1 MNVAIL
7 LSTYNGKKFIH
18 DFLESL
24 CEQKYKNF
32 TLLVRDDGS
41 SDDTV
46 GVIESFI
53 DRLNIRIWKQDNV
66 GVAASFLS
74 LLDMAGGDFDVY
86 MFADQDDWWNEN
98 KVLRCVRYFRECRR
112 ELPVMYCARLEIVNE
127 ELKPIKLSNI
137 PRKIC
142 KYNALV
148 ENIATGCTIGLN
160 TRARDILL
168 STRPRYVLMHDWWM
182 YLVSSFFGYIFYDS
196 EPVLLYRQHGGNTI
210 GAAMTW
216 TSEYRNRVRRFFA
229 SDKRTGIFHVSDQAS
244 EFLNCYG
251 SSLDSKD
258 REIVELLT
266 GKQSFLR
273 RLRLSISP
281 YFFRQRAVDSMI
293 LRILF
298 LLGRY

>member
-18 DFLESL
+18 EFLESL
-24 CEQKYKNF
+24 CEQQYKNF

-46 GVIESFI
+46 CIIENFL
-53 DRLNIRIWKQDNV
+53 DRLNIRIWKQENV

-74 LLDMAGGDFDVY
+74 LLDMAGGDFDIY
-86 MFADQDDWWNEN
+86 MFADQDDWWNGN
-98 KVLRCVRYFRECRR
+98 KVLRCVKYFTGCKQ
-112 ELPVMYCARLEIVNE
+112 ELPVMYCARLEIVNKD
-127 ELKPIKLSNI
+127 LKSIKLSNI
-137 PRKIC
+137 PRKIH

-160 TRARDILL
+160 ARARGIVL
-168 STRPRYVLMHDWWM
+168 SSRPSHVLMHDWWM

-210 GAAMTW
+210 GTAISWA
-216 TSEYRNRVRRFFA
+216 SEYRNRLRRFFVRN
-229 SDKRTGIFHVSDQAS
+229 KKIGIFRVSDQAS

-266 GKQSFLR
+266 GKRSFLR
-273 RLRLSISP
+273 RIRLSISP